1 MDANFLEFWGNLLI
15 SLARGQRHT
24 DDVTRWLSQDFT
36 GLESL
41 MAPFKKIYGLDQV
54 TPATAGYEELWNKQL
69 RSFRDSFQEY
79 LKLLDVVPREEYQ
92 KVQEEN
98 QALKKQILEM
108 EKAIKDLRMLVA
120 EKMGSSASEA
130 VKGFQDLVFSQMDKF
145 QEMMRSF
152 GRLTKDEPEKK

>member
-1 MDANFLEFWGNLLI
+1 MDKSFLEFWGNLLI
-15 SLARGQRHT
+15 SIARGQRQME
-24 DDVTRWLSQDFT
+24 DMSRWLNQDAT

-41 MAPFKKIYGLDQV
+41 MAPFKKFYGLEQV
-54 TPATAGYEELWNKQL
+54 PPATAKYEELWSRQFK
-69 RSFRDSFQEY
+69 SFQDSFQEY
-79 LKLLDVVPREEYQ
+79 LKLLDVVPRREYQ

-98 QALKKQILEM
+98 QALKRQIVEM

-130 VKGFQDLVFSQMDKF
+130 VKGFQELVFSQMDKF

-152 GRLTKDEPEKK
+152 GGLAKDEPEKK

>member
-1 MDANFLEFWGNLLI
+1 MDKNFLEFWGNLLI
-15 SLARGQRHT
+15 SIARGQKQT
-24 DDVTRWLSQDFT
+24 EDMTRWLNQGFT
-36 GLESL
+36 GVDSL
-41 MAPFKKIYGLDQV
+41 MAPFKKVYGLDQV
-54 TPATAGYEELWNKQL
+54 SPSTDKYEELWNKQL
-69 RSFRDSFQEY
+69 KSFQDSFQEY
-79 LKLLDVVPREEYQ
+79 LKLLDVVPRREYQ

-130 VKGFQDLVFSQMDKF
+130 VKGFQDLVFSQMDKV

-152 GRLTKDEPEKK
+152 GGLSKDEPEKK

>member
-1 MDANFLEFWGNLLI
+1 MDKNFLEFWGNLLI
-15 SLARGQRHT
+15 SIAQGQKQEE
-24 DDVTRWLSQDFT
+24 DMTRWLKQGFT
-36 GLESL
+36 GVDSL

-54 TPATAGYEELWNKQL
+54 SPSTAKYEELWNKQL
-69 RSFRDSFQEY
+69 KSFQDSFQEY
-79 LKLLDVVPREEYQ
+79 LKLLDVVPRRDYE

-130 VKGFQDLVFSQMDKF
+130 VRGFQDLIFSQMDRF
-145 QEMMRSF
+145 QELLRSV
-152 GRLTKDEPEKK
+152 GGLSKDEPSKK